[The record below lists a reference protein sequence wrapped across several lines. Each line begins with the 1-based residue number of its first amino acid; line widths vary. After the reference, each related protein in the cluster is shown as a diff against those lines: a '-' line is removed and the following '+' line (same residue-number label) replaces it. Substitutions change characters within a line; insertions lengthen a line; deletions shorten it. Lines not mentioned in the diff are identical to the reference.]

1 MDSEESRERIV
12 ETFSGHVRIL
22 HHSFVALH
30 SYAHYLRIFPLM
42 NSYSLSVTHVML
54 VVVYILFI
62 IYIYILSILFL
73 QGSSLLRN
81 KVYY

>member
-42 NSYSLSVTHVML
+42 NSYSLSVTL

-62 IYIYILSILFL
+62 IYIYIYSEYVVFTRFISF
-73 QGSSLLRN
+73 
-81 KVYY
+81 KK